1 MISERQHKE
10 WEILETLKTVF
21 GFRSFRPNQESII
34 NNILNKQDVFAV
46 MPTGGGKSLCY
57 QLPAKILPGTTVV
70 ISPLISLMKDQVD
83 AALENGL
90 TAAFMN
96 SSLTTQEMA
105 DVYRMLKY
113 NKLKLLYIAPERF
126 VMPHFLETLKAVPI
140 SLFAIDEAHCVSE
153 WGHDFRPDYLG
164 LSILPKMFPDV
175 PVAAFTAT
183 ATQKVQ
189 EDIIGKIGLRSPQIV
204 RASFD
209 RPNLF
214 YEVRRKEKIDLQIL
228 EFMKGHSGEPGIVY
242 RTTRDSVTDTAAFL
256 VSKGISALPYHA
268 GLTTDERTKN
278 QEAFN
283 RDEASV
289 IVATIAFGMGIDKSN
304 IRFIIHADLPK
315 NIEGYYQET
324 GRAGR
329 DGGPAHCILF
339 FGRGDIPK
347 IRYFI
352 DQASDEQERSASIEK
367 LNQTIG
373 FAAHNVCRRKQ
384 LLSFFGEDY
393 PSANCGAC
401 DICSGGVEQVDIT
414 VDAQIIMS
422 ALSRTQ
428 QRFGAGHIIDI
439 VTGADTKRVRE
450 LKHNEIKTYGAG
462 KQNDKKY
469 WRYIVDELLAQG
481 LIRQDGDRYPV
492 LKLTQKGSDVLY
504 GNDQVAA
511 LKRAS
516 ITPDRGDAKKKGLGK
531 GIESDSYDEDL
542 FGRLRKVRKNIAE
555 EQQVPPYIIFSDKTL
570 HEMCRYYP
578 ESFSD
583 MRKISGVGDVKLERY
598 GDFFLREIAQ
608 YLKDN
613 PGISTPG
620 G

>member
-214 YEVRRKEKIDLQIL
+214 YEVKRKEKVDLQIL
-228 EFMKGHSGEPGIVY
+228 EFIKGHSGEPGIIY
-242 RTTRDSVTDTAAFL
+242 RTTRDSVTDTADFL

-268 GLTTDERTKN
+268 GLKTDERNNN

-304 IRFIIHADLPK
+304 IRFVIHADLPK

-329 DGGPAHCILF
+329 DGGPAHCLLF

-352 DQASDEQERSASIEK
+352 DQVSDEQERSIAIEK

-393 PSANCGAC
+393 PSDNCSAC
-401 DICSGGVEQVDIT
+401 DICSGVVEQVDIT

-428 QRFGAGHIIDI
+428 QRFGGGHIIDI

-450 LKHNEIKTYGAG
+450 LRHNEIKTYGAG

-504 GNDQVAA
+504 GDDQVAA

-516 ITPDRGDAKKKGLGK
+516 IAPGRGDTKKKGLGK
-531 GIESDSYDEDL
+531 GSESDSYDEDL

-555 EQQVPPYIIFSDKTL
+555 EQQVPPYIIFSDKSL

-598 GDFFLREIAQ
+598 GDFFLREIAK
-608 YLKDN
+608 YLADN
-613 PGISTPG
+613 PGISTPKG
-620 G
+620 